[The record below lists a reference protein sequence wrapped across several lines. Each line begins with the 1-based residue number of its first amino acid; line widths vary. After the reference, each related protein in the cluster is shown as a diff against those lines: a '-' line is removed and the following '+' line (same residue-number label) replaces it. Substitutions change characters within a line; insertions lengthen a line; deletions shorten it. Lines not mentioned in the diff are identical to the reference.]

1 MRILLASASPR
12 RRELLGHLGIAF
24 ECWSADVD
32 ETPRDGEKPADFC
45 RRLSND
51 KARAAL
57 TVPDCD
63 IIIAADTIV
72 VVDDLILG
80 KPENAEQA
88 AQYLKLL
95 CGRRHEVMTAYTI
108 IDTTAAKSTTNL
120 VVTEVFFTNMTEAEI
135 SWYVASGE
143 PMDKAGAYAIQGI
156 GGLFISKIEGSHS
169 NVIGLPLAELHAD
182 LKALGIEPAI
192 PNREVA

>member
-12 RRELLGHLGIAF
+12 RKELLGYLGIAF

-32 ETPRDGEKPADFC
+32 ETPRPGEKPADFC

-51 KARAAL
+51 KAQAAL
-57 TVPDCD
+57 TVPACE

-72 VVDDLILG
+72 VVDNQIMG
-80 KPENAEQA
+80 KPADSQQA
-88 AQYLKLL
+88 AEYLRLL
-95 CGRRHEVMTAYTI
+95 RKRRHEVMTAYTI
-108 IDTTAAKSTTNL
+108 IASGDARTITNL
-120 VVTEVFFTNMTEAEI
+120 VVTEVYFNDMTEAEI

-143 PMDKAGAYAIQGI
+143 PLDKAGAYAIQGI

-182 LKALGIEPAI
+182 LKALGIEPTI